1 MKAILDRFRELELFP
16 GSEAYLL
23 DGLRNGAMGT
33 ISASANANGA
43 MMRKLFDDWQGANA
57 DEVQA
62 QISAIRKTLQGYPL
76 IPVMKALMAH
86 YRGDE
91 AWAVLRAPNMA
102 LDTATA
108 RRAVKQLA
116 EEHGFKLDLAMTV

>member
-1 MKAILDRFRELELFP
+1 
-16 GSEAYLL
+16 
-23 DGLRNGAMGT
+23 
-33 ISASANANGA
+33 
-43 MMRKLFDDWQGANA
+43 MMRKLFDDWQSESA

-62 QISAIRKTLQGYPL
+62 QIIAIRKTLQGYPL

-86 YRGDE
+86 YRADE

-102 LDTATA
+102 LDSATA

-116 EEHGFKLDLAMTV
+116 DEHGFKLDLATPV